1 MSMVG
6 VRRVS
11 LAYLAHTNEDPEY
24 GDNPP
29 SLLAFRAHC
38 TEFGFLEKDLIQHFH
53 HDHFLYEHN
62 NGIFFDK
69 LEISLAHYSYMA
81 IISRFSK
88 NRNGRGLLLVLK

>member
-29 SLLAFRAHC
+29 SLLSFRAHC

-62 NGIFFDK
+62 NEIFLTSWKSALRTIPTWLSFLGSVRTGMEEDCC
-69 LEISLAHYSYMA
+69 
-81 IISRFSK
+81 
-88 NRNGRGLLLVLK
+88 